1 MMRRS
6 PNRSDAFG
14 RRLGSL
20 LLAAVGVAAL
30 CALPATAPAQG
41 PQASQPAAST
51 PAPAPAPIINAHP
64 TWAELDS
71 VQQRILAPLGPLWD
85 TLPEINRHKWMQIA
99 ARYPKF
105 SPEEQARLQTRMAE
119 WVKLTP
125 QQRKL
130 ARENYQI
137 TRSLPQAKK
146 AEAWDKYQQL
156 PEDQKKKLAAA
167 EKVPRHPGAVS
178 ALPTGKRLPVEP
190 SQQLHADSKKPASGV
205 VPKSAAGRG
214 TPAPVAASAVH
225 AAPPASAPAAAP
237 APAAPA
243 PSPVPTSSPLPG
255 EAAATIPAPGQ
266 Q

>member
-1 MMRRS
+1 MMRR
-6 PNRSDAFG
+6 PPIRPDAFG

-20 LLAAVGVAAL
+20 LLAAVGAAAL
-30 CALPATAPAQG
+30 CALPATASAQG
-41 PQASQPAAST
+41 EQASQPAAS
-51 PAPAPAPIINAHP
+51 APAPVINAHP

-71 VQQRILAPLGPLWD
+71 VQQRILAPLAPLWD
-85 TLPEINRHKWMQIA
+85 TLPEINRHKWLHIA

-105 SPEEQARLQTRMAE
+105 SPAEQARLQTRMAE
-119 WVKLTP
+119 WVNLTP

-137 TRSLPQAKK
+137 TRSVPQARK

-190 SQQLHADSKKPASGV
+190 SRQLHADGKKQPASGV

-214 TPAPVAASAVH
+214 TPPAAASAVP
-225 AAPPASAPAAAP
+225 AAPPASAPATAPAAPTPSSAP
-237 APAAPA
+237 APAPGS
-243 PSPVPTSSPLPG
+243 SPVPG
-255 EAAATIPAPGQ
+255 EAAASIPAPGQ